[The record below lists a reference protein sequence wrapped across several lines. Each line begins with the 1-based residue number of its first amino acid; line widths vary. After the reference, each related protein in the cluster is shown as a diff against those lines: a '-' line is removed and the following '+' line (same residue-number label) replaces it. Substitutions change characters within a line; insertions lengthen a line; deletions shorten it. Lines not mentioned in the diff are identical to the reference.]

1 MEKSEFV
8 KKIEREAT
16 EAGVNSNRL
25 MDAIVVNS
33 LPKSGKFVGYSLEQP
48 LIEGKKRPY
57 LALVC
62 ESGEKCSLN
71 TLQAVVHIGS
81 KEDVILKKVEKEG
94 EFKGKFVI
102 SGQSLNPHL
111 SGNQAEVIERL
122 MNKSFEVETK
132 QAYVIPF
139 NKVCKDEAKT
149 REALVTKTYYKVT
162 IK

>member
-8 KKIEREAT
+8 KKIEKEAS

-25 MDAIVVNS
+25 MDAMVVNS
-33 LPKSGKFVGYSLEQP
+33 LPKTGKFVGYSLEQP
-48 LIEGKKRPY
+48 LIDGKKRPY
-57 LALVC
+57 LAIVC

-71 TLQAVVHIGS
+71 TIQAVVHIGS
-81 KEDVILKKVEKEG
+81 KEDVILKKVEKDG

-102 SGQSLNPHL
+102 SGQPLNPHL
-111 SGNQAEVIERL
+111 SGNQAEIIERL
-122 MNKSFEVETK
+122 IDKSFEVEPK
-132 QAYVIPF
+132 QAYIIPF

>member
-149 REALVTKTYYKVT
+149 REALVTKTYYKV
-162 IK
+162 IVK

>member
-8 KKIEREAT
+8 KKIEKEASD
-16 EAGVNSNRL
+16 AGVNSNRL
-25 MDAIVVNS
+25 MDAMVVNS
-33 LPKSGKFVGYSLEQP
+33 LPKSGKFIGYTLEQP
-48 LIEGKKRPY
+48 LIDGKKRPY

-71 TLQAVVHIGS
+71 TIQAVVHTGS
-81 KEDVILKKVEKEG
+81 KEDVVLKKVEKEG

-111 SGNQAEVIERL
+111 SGNQAEIIERL
-122 MNKSFEVETK
+122 MNKSFEVELK